1 MSLTPD
7 DEPTIVPLRAGDGAA
22 YGRVAAGR
30 GGGNALPLGTRL
42 GEFEITGLVGE
53 GGFGI
58 VYLAHDHV
66 LERSVAVK
74 EYIPSVLAARA
85 DALTVVVRAERFE
98 EPFQAGLRSFINEA
112 RLLARFDHPSLVK
125 VHRFW
130 SANGTAYMVMPFY
143 EGITLKVMLRNRG
156 QRPDEAWLKD
166 LLRPLTDALE
176 LLHNDHCFH
185 RDVAPDNILML
196 EGERP
201 LLLDFGAARRV
212 IGDLTH
218 DLTAI
223 LKPGY
228 APIEQ
233 YAEVSSM
240 KQGAWTDI
248 YALASV
254 VHFAIE
260 GKAPEQSVA
269 RLISDPVVPLA
280 IAAAGRYS
288 DEFLRGIDKALSVKP
303 QDRPQS
309 MAELRTLIGLGD
321 RRRSVRSPMSG
332 VPAKTVAVSEDA
344 AAATIAR
351 DATHPAQPS
360 TASTAVLDDATVVRI
375 DPNIAR
381 KTGKAPLVVFGGLLL
396 VVIAAA
402 AYFLLAPRTE
412 APTVVERKTAAPIAP
427 DAQGAPAPVADR
439 SPPATTVAAS
449 PPFSPA
455 LMLRQVLD
463 GRDPKQ
469 EVIALTD
476 QTQVRIGQDT
486 VRFSIMSS
494 KPGYLYVL
502 ALGTRDSDFDLLF
515 PNARDAN
522 NHLDAGQVRWL
533 PSTKWSLPASG
544 PAGTNQFVVIVSD
557 EPRDFGRLGTQ
568 PEGDFRRFSL
578 EAGARLLRDYT
589 GKAPLYA
596 GDVRCRRAGNCSQSY
611 GAATFS
617 LEEVD
622 PGVAQA
628 DPSEAASTHAS
639 KTKPANAGADAA
651 TRIGNKAE
659 CVDILQRASLG
670 EPLSSAEKTTLKE
683 DCR

>member
-1 MSLTPD
+1 
-7 DEPTIVPLRAGDGAA
+7 
-22 YGRVAAGR
+22 
-30 GGGNALPLGTRL
+30 LPLGTWL

-58 VYLAHDHV
+58 VYLARDHV
-66 LERSVAVK
+66 LERDVAVK
-74 EYIPSVLAARA
+74 EYIPSALAARTEA
-85 DALTVVVRAERFE
+85 ATVVVRAARFE
-98 EPFQAGLRSFINEA
+98 EAFQAGLRSFINEA

-130 SANGTAYMVMPFY
+130 SASGTAYMVMPFY
-143 EGITLKVMLRNRG
+143 EGITLKVMLKNLGR
-156 QRPDEAWLKD
+156 RPDEVWLKD

-185 RDVAPDNILML
+185 RDIAPDNILML
-196 EGERP
+196 EGQP
-201 LLLDFGAARRV
+201 PVLLDFGAARRV

-218 DLTAI
+218 ELTAI

-254 VHFAIE
+254 VYFAIE
-260 GKAPEQSVA
+260 GRAPEPSVA
-269 RLISDPVVPLA
+269 RLLSDPMVPLA
-280 IAAAGRYS
+280 AAAAGRYS

-309 MAELRTLIGLGD
+309 IAELRTLIGLGD
-321 RRRSVRSPMSG
+321 RRRSVSSPMPGVAVAPAKKIAASAQV
-332 VPAKTVAVSEDA
+332 VPA
-344 AAATIAR
+344 TIR
-351 DATHPAQPS
+351 HDSGHQAQPS
-360 TASTAVLDDATVVRI
+360 AVSAAVLDETSVRI
-375 DPNIAR
+375 ER
-381 KTGKAPLVVFGGLLL
+381 KTAKGALVVFGGLLL
-396 VVIAAA
+396 LVIGAA
-402 AYFLLAPRTE
+402 AYFLLGPRTE
-412 APTVVERKTAAPIAP
+412 APTAVERKSASPAAP
-427 DAQGAPAPVADR
+427 DTQGGPSAVADR
-439 SPPATTVAAS
+439 PAPSTTVVAT
-449 PPFSPA
+449 PPFTPE
-455 LMLRQVLD
+455 LMLRQVLE
-463 GRDPKQ
+463 GRDAMH
-469 EVIALTD
+469 EVIAMTD
-476 QTQVRIGQDT
+476 QTQVRIGQDAL
-486 VRFSIMSS
+486 RFSITSS

-522 NHLDAGQVRWL
+522 NHLDAGQVRRL
-533 PSTKWSLPASG
+533 PGAKWSLPASG
-544 PAGTNQFVVIVSD
+544 PAGTNQFVAIVSD

-568 PEGDFRRFSL
+568 PEGAFRRFSL
-578 EAGARLLRDYT
+578 EAGARLFRDYT

-596 GDVRCRRAGNCSQSY
+596 GDVRCKRAGNCSQSY

-617 LEEVD
+617 IEEVD

-628 DPSEAASTHAS
+628 DPSEAALTQAS
-639 KTKPANAGADAA
+639 KPKPAPGHVKPTPANASANPS
-651 TRIGNKAE
+651 TKIGNKPE

-670 EPLSSAEKTTLKE
+670 EALSSAERITLKE

>member
-1 MSLTPD
+1 VSLTPD
-7 DEPTIVPLRAGDGAA
+7 DEPTIVPLRARDGVAS
-22 YGRVAAGR
+22 GPVAAGR

-42 GEFEITGLVGE
+42 GEFEINGLVGE

-58 VYLAHDHV
+58 VYLARDHV
-66 LERSVAVK
+66 LERNVALK

-85 DALTVVVRAERFE
+85 DALTVVVRAERYE

-156 QRPDEAWLKD
+156 QRPDEVWLKD

-254 VHFAIE
+254 VYFAIQ
-260 GKAPEQSVA
+260 GRAPEQSVA

-288 DEFLRGIDKALSVKP
+288 DDFLRGIDKALSVKP

-321 RRRSVRSPMSG
+321 RRRSVRSPMPG
-332 VPAKTVAVSEDA
+332 VPAKTIAVSEGA
-344 AAATIAR
+344 AAATIPR
-351 DATHPAQPS
+351 DTGHPAQSSAAP
-360 TASTAVLDDATVVRI
+360 TAVLDDATVVRI
-375 DPNIAR
+375 DPTIAR
-381 KTGKAPLVVFGGLLL
+381 KPARRPLVVFGGLLL
-396 VVIAAA
+396 AVIAAA

-412 APTVVERKTAAPIAP
+412 SPTVVERKAAAP
-427 DAQGAPAPVADR
+427 DTQGAPAPVTDR
-439 SPPATTVAAS
+439 PPPATTAAAAA
-449 PPFSPA
+449 PFSPA

-486 VRFSIMSS
+486 LRFSITSA

-533 PSTKWSLPASG
+533 PSAKWSLPASG
-544 PAGTNQFVVIVSD
+544 LAGTNQFVVIVSD
-557 EPRDFGRLGTQ
+557 EPRDFGRLGSQ

-578 EAGARLLRDYT
+578 EAGARLLRDHT

-596 GDVRCRRAGNCSQSY
+596 GDVHCKHAGNCSQSY

-617 LEEVD
+617 IEEVD
-622 PGVAQA
+622 PGVAQT
-628 DPSEAASTHAS
+628 DRSEPASTQAS
-639 KTKPANAGADAA
+639 KARPDNPSANAA
-651 TRIGNKAE
+651 TKSGNKAQ
-659 CVDILQRASLG
+659 CVEILQRASLG